1 MIEPKN
7 NLRWVTVRKAA
18 SIVGLGRQ
26 RAIRFLTESNV
37 RKREVPLGE
46 SRQTTQYWL
55 PDVLNTTKVS
65 EKKSDQTPASKS

>member
-1 MIEPKN
+1 MNELKRD
-7 NLRWVTVRKAA
+7 RWVTTRKAA

-37 RKREVPLGE
+37 RSREVPLGE

-55 PDVLNTTKVS
+55 PDILNITEVS
-65 EKKSDQTPASKS
+65 DKKSGQTPASTS